1 MKLLHKVVKSSQG
14 LNYDGIVS
22 IDNTI
27 VIKPKYIFDAEEDGF
42 NNQLAPELE
51 SEVRLRVA
59 HFQNEMSI
67 REQQVHNDIN
77 NNRSKII
84 SEAMTEAERIRR
96 DAETEAIVLREKA
109 RDTGFE
115 SGRQEALSQMSNS
128 INAAA
133 SLLSELNA
141 KKDTLYISQE
151 NELIDLAYDMVKK
164 ITLSEIKTD
173 RDIIFGIVK
182 QACKNFR
189 NSDFVKISLAKCDI
203 SESVVTDEKLLK
215 FIAGNIPDVEI
226 ELLHDAESGT
236 IILDNDKEIID
247 ASVPTQLELLQEIMN
262 FGKRPVV

>member
-22 IDNTI
+22 IDNT
-27 VIKPKYIFDAEEDGF
+27 VVVKPKYIFDVEEDGF
-42 NNQLAPELE
+42 NSPLAPELE
-51 SEVRLRVA
+51 NEVRLRVA
-59 HFQNEMSI
+59 HFQNEISM
-67 REQQVHNDIN
+67 REQQIHADIN

-96 DAETEAIVLREKA
+96 DAETGAIILREQA
-109 RDTGFE
+109 RDSGFE
-115 SGRQEALSQMSNS
+115 AGRQEAFSQMENNLKAVST
-128 INAAA
+128 
-133 SLLSELNA
+133 LLSELNA
-141 KKDTLYISQE
+141 KKEALYIAQE

-189 NSDFVKISLAKCDI
+189 NSDFVKISIAKCDI
-203 SESVVTDEKLLK
+203 SESVITDEKLIK

-226 ELLHDAESGT
+226 ELLPDAESGT

-262 FGKRPVV
+262 FGKRPIV